1 MRQRFELQRYP
12 PKGLLQCRSALGK
25 LPSSLYH
32 GTYYWM
38 ISACP
43 NGADQS
49 LSKNCTT
56 DWNVRNEKGG
66 NVFLEPPVVAG
77 FDVLFKNRYCA
88 LCNNFPSYNE
98 MMIYSTCNECPFVY
112 TYEVEQI
119 LEDESASC
127 SQVVSLSSARQCDPH
142 KTDDEIACPG
152 ECQSCKRKVTALFG
166 PLAEMRKKVKKNI
179 CARGE
184 VLREGKCMKMS
195 SICAEQNFHYY
206 AALEIDKSSYGCS
219 YLKER
224 SKICFEEHLRHYEL
238 NAHKTL
244 DAQTKDVLNFSLPW
258 NETEQVSWLST
269 SGDDDTVV
277 LQIPESFTSNVKWK
291 EHLLSVFEAIV
302 FSSNVSAK
310 TCYLSCM
317 KLIQFCKPNE
327 TELSLEC
334 NGVIEERTLDSSDEG
349 FESTFGDFFEGNY
362 WVGFATTLNVLDGNS
377 SREKI
382 ISCNA
387 VQSVDIEETKGSLW
401 SSVCCVIAIISLL
414 LTFIIYLAF
423 PPLQNTFGIVVMVFV
438 LSLAMAILCLEFIS
452 HLVTDIPWLCSSVA
466 IITHWL
472 WISVFGWMTVLAYD
486 LRQTFSAKNMRLAGR
501 INCKKLLMYSQVG
514 VCLPSLLVGTCVVC
528 WMTGAVSV
536 VYGSISGKECWI
548 YDGIFALIVVS
559 GPLLLAV
566 GVNVVLFIQ
575 IIKGILAHKRSSKTA
590 NLHSTQEKG
599 PFPELIVCI
608 KVNISYLFYPY
619 PSLHSTPP
627 NMLMK
632 ASVYNLDLTQ
642 YSDDIASESF
652 KRNDYYMQRVFEITT
667 C

>member
-1 MRQRFELQRYP
+1 MLQSLQIYDGSTDSSAILAQLCGSSLPGTTTSTKNQLFVKFTTNDIITAPGFSAQVNFVKAPCLKCSTKDFYYDECPPDGPEPRMRQRFELQRYP

-184 VLREGKCMKMS
+184 VLRE
-195 SICAEQNFHYY
+195 
-206 AALEIDKSSYGCS
+206 
-219 YLKER
+219 
-224 SKICFEEHLRHYEL
+224 
-238 NAHKTL
+238 
-244 DAQTKDVLNFSLPW
+244 
-258 NETEQVSWLST
+258 EQVSWLST

-349 FESTFGDFFEGNY
+349 FESTFVTSDGNY
-362 WVGFATTLNVLDGNS
+362 WIGFATTLNVLDGNS

-486 LRQTFSAKNMRLAGR
+486 LRQTFSAKNMRLGAESTAR
-501 INCKKLLMYSQVG
+501 NC
-514 VCLPSLLVGTCVVC
+514 
-528 WMTGAVSV
+528 
-536 VYGSISGKECWI
+536 
-548 YDGIFALIVVS
+548 
-559 GPLLLAV
+559 
-566 GVNVVLFIQ
+566 
-575 IIKGILAHKRSSKTA
+575 
-590 NLHSTQEKG
+590 
-599 PFPELIVCI
+599 
-608 KVNISYLFYPY
+608 
-619 PSLHSTPP
+619 
-627 NMLMK
+627 
-632 ASVYNLDLTQ
+632 
-642 YSDDIASESF
+642 
-652 KRNDYYMQRVFEITT
+652 
-667 C
+667 